1 MIVFKCLF
9 AAGCH
14 SSNHQKAYTV
24 NDHRQKHDEGKDRK
38 LCYIKMN
45 PLYRAIEKQSCN
57 K

>member
-1 MIVFKCLF
+1 MIVIKCLF